1 MLEYIILF
9 IFIGLIFYPLQM
21 DMTSKTLELILV
33 CYAAYKSLLIG
44 LFCAII
50 FVYHLSLKDPA
61 SASVKKMSLYEL
73 EERIR
78 PKESNSTCVT
88 KKSESAY
95 SPHESTEPYKAFNVE
110 I

>member
-9 IFIGLIFYPLQM
+9 IFIGLFFYPLQM

-50 FVYHLSLKDPA
+50 FVYHLSLKDPTK
-61 SASVKKMSLYEL
+61 ASVKKMSLYEL

-78 PKESNSTCVT
+78 PKESNGTCVP
-88 KKSESAY
+88 KKSEPEY
-95 SPHESTEPYKAFNVE
+95 SPHEPYKAFNVE

>member
-9 IFIGLIFYPLQM
+9 IFIGFIFYPLKM
-21 DMTSKTLELILV
+21 DMTAKVLELILV

-44 LFCAII
+44 LFCSII
-50 FVYHLSLKDPA
+50 FIYQLSLFEPSKGVA
-61 SASVKKMSLYEL
+61 KQLSLYEL

-78 PKESNSTCVT
+78 PKESNNTCVP
-88 KKSESAY
+88 KKEESVY
-95 SPHESTEPYKAFNVE
+95 SPNEPYQAFNVE